1 MEVLKEKRDNV
12 LPHTDSEDKN
22 EVDWDMLDSIQGNL
36 DDLDAGEHLKSK
48 TKLSELDNRLASERG
63 FSKDLQNL
71 NDEDCV
77 ETYDSYLSQHRDNYF
92 LSTDGDL
99 LAIE

>member
-1 MEVLKEKRDNV
+1 MGVFRQKSDKV

-22 EVDWDMLDSIQGNL
+22 EVDWDTLDESVQTNL
-36 DDLDAGEHLKSK
+36 NDLDAGKHSINKA
-48 TKLSELDNRLASERG
+48 KLSELENRLASERG
-63 FSKDLQNL
+63 FSEDLQNL

-77 ETYDSYLSQHRDNYF
+77 DDSDLSQHRDNYF